1 MPMSLSLIA
10 LWLLMLVGAGIAQ
23 FVLHAPGICVALLAL
38 ANAPLLIVRNQ
49 RLMLGAAM
57 LSSAGLLVV
66 LAPSVLALGANSTHL
81 DGLDQR
87 QLLVQTLLALVMV
100 WLLVWAARNDAR
112 NAMRA
117 LFNEQRLVTVVDAM
131 ACVVWRAVP
140 DNAGRLQGVMG
151 NGWRTFTG
159 QKLKDAAGNGWLAC
173 VHEEEREQ
181 LQALWGVPDANAW
194 PERHD
199 QEIRVWHAA
208 SDSYRL
214 MEARLRPLRDGNG
227 RVREWVGVF
236 RDVHAQRVAERSF
249 ADGDHRLKEGQQL
262 ARMGQWEY
270 DPDSDRVWLSPEL
283 GLVFGG
289 VAEPV
294 SMELDELLGFLVGI
308 PADQIDGMLA
318 RVLAE
323 GEGMQGEYAVLLAD
337 GRRRTAQVFA
347 RRGANAQGRAIV
359 WGIAQDVTEQVRW
372 REREVALESKLT
384 QSVKMQTVGELS
396 SGLAHDFN
404 NVLAS
409 MLGYGELA
417 LSRARG
423 RDPELDGY
431 LGRVLEAGRRARDL
445 LRTLLMVGRGKVV
458 DANAPRARIELGPV
472 VSETV
477 DLVRVAMPPGI
488 RVSERIDS
496 GVFGFV
502 ERSQLQEAVLNLCI
516 NARDAIG
523 ESGEININVD
533 QRRVRGDC
541 AVCGEHVLSEA
552 GVVSVHDTGPG
563 IDGDVLPRIFEPF
576 FSTKMS
582 GEGTGLGLNM
592 VASLLHDNGAHVL
605 LQARPGSTT
614 FELVFPAGA
623 GVERDAAFDAE
634 STPHESQ
641 SAADVRPF
649 GVLVLDDE
657 APISRL
663 VGSAFDQPGMQA
675 WVFTDAN
682 DALASFRANPERYD
696 LIVTDLTMPTMSGIE
711 FATALRRVRHLPVLL
726 LTGGGASDE
735 ELFATG
741 AIDLILRKPFSM
753 RELLSVAMQLL
764 NSRRPAPVRA
774 ATGP

>member
-10 LWLLMLVGAGIAQ
+10 LWLLLLIAAGIAQ
-23 FVLHAPGICVALLAL
+23 FVLYAPIVCVALLAL
-38 ANAPLLIVRNQ
+38 ALAPLLIVRRQ
-49 RLMLGAAM
+49 RLVLGAAM
-57 LSSAGLLVV
+57 LSSAALL
-66 LAPSVLALGANSTHL
+66 SVLALNL
-81 DGLDQR
+81 DTRHALSAEQL
-87 QLLVQTLLALVMV
+87 QLLVLTVLALVLV
-100 WLLVWAARNDAR
+100 WVLAWAARNDER

-131 ACVVWRAVP
+131 ACIVWRAVA
-140 DNAGRLQGVMG
+140 DDAGRLQGVMG

-159 QKLKDAAGNGWLAC
+159 QKLKEAAGNGWLAC
-173 VHEEEREQ
+173 VHEEDRQQ
-181 LQALWGVPDANAW
+181 LEALWAVPDVNAW

-208 SDSYRL
+208 SDSYHL
-214 MEARLRPLRDGNG
+214 MEARLRPLREANS
-227 RVREWVGVF
+227 RVHEWIGVF

-249 ADGDHRLKEGQQL
+249 ADGGHRLKEGQQL

-270 DPDSDRVWLSPEL
+270 DPDSDRVWLSAEL

-289 VAEPV
+289 TAEAEW
-294 SMELDELLGFLVGI
+294 MDLDELLGFLVGT
-308 PADQIDGMLA
+308 PPDQIDGLLA
-318 RVLAE
+318 HVLAE
-323 GEGMQGEYAVLLAD
+323 GEGMQGEYTVLLPD
-337 GRRRTAQVFA
+337 GRRRTAQVLA
-347 RRGANAQGRAIV
+347 RRGVNAKGRAIV

-488 RVSERIDS
+488 RVNEHIGA

-523 ESGEININVD
+523 ESGEIDVNVG

-541 AVCGEHVLSEA
+541 AVCGEHVVSDA

-592 VASLLHDNGAHVL
+592 VARLLHDDGAHVL

-614 FELVFPAGA
+614 FELVFPVDAGS
-623 GVERDAAFDAE
+623 VQDAAPVTQDAQ
-634 STPHESQ
+634 SESQ
-641 SAADVRPF
+641 AVADVRPY

-657 APISRL
+657 APISR
-663 VGSAFDQPGMQA
+663 ACRP
-675 WVFTDAN
+675 
-682 DALASFRANPERYD
+682 RYSLMLTRPWQHSG
-696 LIVTDLTMPTMSGIE
+696 LIQIVLT
-711 FATALRRVRHLPVLL
+711 
-726 LTGGGASDE
+726 
-735 ELFATG
+735 
-741 AIDLILRKPFSM
+741 
-753 RELLSVAMQLL
+753 
-764 NSRRPAPVRA
+764 
-774 ATGP
+774 

>member
-10 LWLLMLVGAGIAQ
+10 LWMLLLLAAGIAQ
-23 FVLHAPGICVALLAL
+23 VVLHAPVVCVALLAL
-38 ANAPLLIVRNQ
+38 ALAPLLIVRRQ
-49 RLMLGAAM
+49 RLMLGAAV
-57 LSSAGLLVV
+57 LSSVALL
-66 LAPSVLALGANSTHL
+66 SVLALSL
-81 DGLDQR
+81 DASRALSLDQL
-87 QLLVQTLLALVMV
+87 QLLVLAALALLTV
-100 WLLVWAARNDAR
+100 WIFVWSARNDER
-112 NAMRA
+112 NALRA
-117 LFNEQRLVTVVDAM
+117 LFNDQLLVTVVDTM
-131 ACVVWRAVP
+131 ACIVWRAVP
-140 DNAGRLQGVMG
+140 DQAGRLQGVMG

-159 QKLKDAAGNGWLAC
+159 QKLNDAAGSGWLAC
-173 VHEEEREQ
+173 VHEDDRPQ
-181 LQALWGVPDANAW
+181 LQALWDVPDVNAW

-208 SDSYRL
+208 SDAYRL
-214 MEARLRPLRDGNG
+214 MEARLRPLRDANG
-227 RVREWVGVF
+227 HVHEWLGVF

-249 ADGDHRLKEGQQL
+249 ADGGHRLKEGQQL

-270 DPDSDRVWLSPEL
+270 DPDNDRVWLSAEL

-289 VAEPV
+289 TAEPV
-294 SMELDELLGFLVGI
+294 SMDLDDVLGFLVGI
-308 PADQIDGMLA
+308 PPDQIDGMLA

-323 GEGMQGEYAVLLAD
+323 GEGLQGEYTVLLPD
-337 GRRRTAQVFA
+337 GRRRTAQILA
-347 RRGANAQGRAIV
+347 RRGVNAEGRAIV

-417 LSRARG
+417 LARARG

-458 DANAPRARIELGPV
+458 DGNAPRARIELGPV

-488 RVSERIDS
+488 RVNEHIEA
-496 GVFGFV
+496 GVLGFV

-523 ESGEININVD
+523 ASGEIDINVGR
-533 QRRVRGDC
+533 RRVRGDC
-541 AVCGEHVLSEA
+541 AVCGEHVVSDA

-592 VASLLHDNGAHVL
+592 VARLLHDNGAHVL

-623 GVERDAAFDAE
+623 DGLQEAAPDAANAQIE
-634 STPHESQ
+634 AQP
-641 SAADVRPF
+641 AADARPF

-663 VGSAFDQPGMQA
+663 VGSAFDQPGLRA
-675 WVFTDAN
+675 SVFVDAN
-682 DALASFRANPERYD
+682 EALAAFLANPERFD

-711 FATALRRVRHLPVLL
+711 FATALRRVKHVPVLL
-726 LTGGGASDE
+726 LTGGGTSDE
-735 ELFATG
+735 ELYATG

-753 RELLSVAMQLL
+753 RELLSVALQLL
-764 NSRRPAPVRA
+764 NARRPLPARVVA
-774 ATGP
+774 GC